1 LAGSSWAYRYGEPA
15 GPEPYDP
22 SRLALGARKLRIRSA
37 SARCVTGERSAVM
50 SWATNWPK
58 NGHTAAT

>member
-1 LAGSSWAYRYGEPA
+1 MYGEPT
-15 GPEPYDP
+15 GPEPYRP
-22 SRLALGARKLRIRSA
+22 SRLALGIRKLRIRSA

-50 SWATNWPK
+50 SWATNCPK